1 MYNKF
6 LAKINFSDNYSVIF
20 QIGSLI
26 DTTKNIT
33 NTIQGRFWVVRSNQ
47 KILEVMIN
55 ENLQEKLNNL
65 ILETVMEEKELK

>member
-26 DTTKNIT
+26 DTTKNI
-33 NTIQGRFWVVRSNQ
+33 NKTIQGRF
-47 KILEVMIN
+47 
-55 ENLQEKLNNL
+55 
-65 ILETVMEEKELK
+65 